1 MPASSTP
8 RPTRAS
14 NGSDGVPAPGGDAPG
29 VVDDRRPRSLYGRGE
44 EPDPRFTLANER
56 TLLAWLRTA
65 LALVATGVGLVLLSD
80 HLRVVSTSLTLA
92 VAIAS
97 AATGGVTAVVA
108 LRHWR
113 AVELAL
119 RLKRPLPAPSAAGVV
134 VLAVVTLALVALVSA
149 VVVLA

>member
-8 RPTRAS
+8 RPARE
-14 NGSDGVPAPGGDAPG
+14 SDALRDAPARG
-29 VVDDRRPRSLYGRGE
+29 GGIADRRRPRSVYGCGE

-65 LALVATGVGLVLLSD
+65 LALVATGIALVVLSD
-80 HLRVVSTSLTLA
+80 HLRVLSTTLTLTA
-92 VAIAS
+92 AIAS

-113 AVELAL
+113 SVERAL
-119 RLKRPLPAPSAAGVV
+119 RLHQPLPAPSASGVV
-134 VLAVVTLALVALVSA
+134 VSAVLVLAIVALVS
-149 VVVLA
+149 VVTVLG